1 MSLGPELATPAQIK
15 EIARENGFEL
25 TDAEVED
32 YRAMLEMTIKS
43 YRRLEHLPER
53 KLPVKYPRTSG
64 WRPTTEENPL
74 NGWYWRCEIEG
85 AADGLLKGE
94 RIAVKDT
101 VCVAGIPMMNG
112 SKILEGYVPEVDAT
126 IVTRMLDAGA
136 VIAGKSSCEDF
147 SFSSGG
153 MTNSLGPIGNPWD
166 PERNP
171 GASSNG
177 SAVLLALGV
186 VNMAIGGD
194 QGGSIRLP
202 ASWSGCYGLKPT
214 YGLVPYTG
222 CAMIETTLDH
232 VGPMANSTE
241 GIARLLSVIAG
252 YDPLDP
258 RQQGRITADFD
269 TNYMSALNRGVK
281 GMKIAVMKEGF
292 KQDNEEWGQSS
303 SEPEVDECVLA
314 AISKLRSLGAIVEEV
329 SIPMHLEGYH
339 IWNAVALEG
348 ASEFMLKG
356 HGVGTNWHGWYNTS
370 MSEYLA
376 RGLKSRAQDLPPTV
390 RSVLIRGEYMRKFYN
405 NRYYA
410 KAQNQR
416 HLVNEAYDKVLA
428 EYDAIACP
436 TIPCRATK
444 MPSRDASPL
453 EMVSNQLSVV
463 RNTSVA
469 DLTGHPSISI
479 PCGVRDGLPVGL
491 MLTAKHFDD
500 ATLIAASAAFES
512 LGDWKAM

>member
-1 MSLGPELATPAQIK
+1 MSLGPELATAAQLK
-15 EIARENGFEL
+15 AIALENGFEL

-32 YRAMLEMTIKS
+32 YRAMLAMTIKS
-43 YRRLEHLPER
+43 YNRLEQIPER

-64 WRPTTEENPL
+64 WRPAADDNSL
-74 NGWYWRCEIEG
+74 NGWYWRCEIQGAPEG
-85 AADGLLKGE
+85 ILKGE
-94 RIAVKDT
+94 RIAVKDV

-112 SKILEGYVPEVDAT
+112 SKILEGYVPEIDAT

-136 VIAGKSSCEDF
+136 TIAGKSNCEDF

-153 MTNSLGPIGNPWD
+153 MTCSLGPVGNPWKPD
-166 PERNP
+166 HNP

-177 SAVLLALGV
+177 SAVLLGLGEV
-186 VNMAIGGD
+186 DIAIGGD

-222 CAMIETTLDH
+222 CAMIETTIDH
-232 VGPMANSTE
+232 IGPMANSTE
-241 GIARLLSVIAG
+241 GLAKMLSAIAG

-258 RQQGRITADFD
+258 RQQGRITAEFN
-269 TNYMSALNRGVK
+269 TNFMPALNRGVK
-281 GMKIAVMKEGF
+281 GMKIAILKEGF
-292 KQDNEEWGQSS
+292 KQDNEEWGQAS

-314 AISKLRSLGAIVEEV
+314 AIHKLRSLGAIVEEV

-348 ASEFMLKG
+348 ASSFMLKG
-356 HGVGTNWHGWYNTS
+356 NGVGSNWQGWYNTS
-370 MSEYLA
+370 LAEYLA
-376 RGLKSRAQDLPPTV
+376 RGLKTRAQDMPATV
-390 RSVLIRGEYMRKFYN
+390 KSVLLRGEYMRKFYN
-405 NRYYA
+405 NRYYN

-416 HLVNEAYDKVLA
+416 HLVNEAYDNVLA
-428 EYDAIACP
+428 EYDVIACP
-436 TIPCRATK
+436 TTPCRATK
-444 MPSRDASPL
+444 MPDRYASPL
-453 EMVSNQLSVV
+453 ELVSNQLSVL

-479 PCGVRDGLPVGL
+479 PCGLRDGLPVGL

-512 LGDWKAM
+512 LGDWKEM